1 MTGLSKISLDS
12 GDLAV
17 STLFITTSY
26 PKDYSDWKGIFI
38 RQLLT
43 ALSES
48 SQLDLRYWGPPG
60 TLPARVTCACTESE
74 SKWLVWLMNKG
85 GIAHLARQKNLRSLT
100 VAAHLLFYLFR
111 VYQRQNS
118 VKLLHLNWL
127 QTSLPLWKGRT
138 PVLITVLGSDYAL
151 LKVPGMKMLLRAVI
165 KRRRCILAP
174 NAEWMKTDLERVFG
188 DIAKIVTIPLGIDA
202 EWFRVTRDAFSDDI
216 CRWLVVSRLTK
227 KKIGPLFSWSENF
240 FSNNPHHELH
250 LFGPMQE
257 EMAIP
262 ALVNYHGSTFP
273 DELRDKW
280 FPQATG
286 LITLSAHDE
295 GRPQVMLEA
304 MAAGL
309 PIIASNIPAHGN
321 FIDDKKTGILVQSQ
335 QEYCQ
340 AIEWL
345 SLAVNNKKIADAA
358 RHWVK
363 KEIGTWSDCA
373 CRYIKAYQM
382 LLHENK

>member
-1 MTGLSKISLDS
+1 
-12 GDLAV
+12 
-17 STLFITTSY
+17 
-26 PKDYSDWKGIFI
+26 
-38 RQLLT
+38 
-43 ALSES
+43 
-48 SQLDLRYWGPPG
+48 
-60 TLPARVTCACTESE
+60 
-74 SKWLVWLMNKG
+74 
-85 GIAHLARQKNLRSLT
+85 
-100 VAAHLLFYLFR
+100 
-111 VYQRQNS
+111 
-118 VKLLHLNWL
+118 
-127 QTSLPLWKGRT
+127 
-138 PVLITVLGSDYAL
+138 
-151 LKVPGMKMLLRAVI
+151 
-165 KRRRCILAP
+165 
-174 NAEWMKTDLERVFG
+174 
-188 DIAKIVTIPLGIDA
+188 
-202 EWFRVTRDAFSDDI
+202 
-216 CRWLVVSRLTK
+216 
-227 KKIGPLFSWSENF
+227 
-240 FSNNPHHELH
+240 
-250 LFGPMQE
+250 
-257 EMAIP
+257 
-262 ALVNYHGSTFP
+262 
-273 DELRDKW
+273 
-280 FPQATG
+280 